1 MRVIPSRLGLR
12 LIVLLVLA
20 QVIRPK
26 RQNPDVVPS
35 MTIDAVQSGPADVHA
50 VFEHSCKDCHSND
63 TRWLWYSVVGPVSWL
78 IAHDVNRGRGKLN
91 FSEWASILRNRDG
104 KS

>member
-1 MRVIPSRLGLR
+1 VELYSQTSSQEVWLQKYT
-12 LIVLLVLA
+12 VTVLVLA

-26 RQNPDVVPS
+26 RHNPDVVPS
-35 MTIDAVQSGPADVHA
+35 MTIDAVQSVPADVHA

-78 IAHDVNRGRGKLN
+78 IAHDVNRGREN
-91 FSEWASILRNRDG
+91 
-104 KS
+104 